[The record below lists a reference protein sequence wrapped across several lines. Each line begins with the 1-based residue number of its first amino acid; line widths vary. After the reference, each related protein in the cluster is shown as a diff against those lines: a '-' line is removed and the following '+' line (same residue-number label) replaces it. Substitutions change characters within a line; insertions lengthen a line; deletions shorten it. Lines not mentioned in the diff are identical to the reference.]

1 MRIHRRELLAAGG
14 MLVGASMTGLARGAI
29 QETADLKPTTLPPPI
44 GRDERMARLARARA
58 LMHAND
64 IGAIIVESGPSLD
77 YFTGVRWGR
86 SERLTGAVIP
96 ATGDP
101 IIVTPFFERP
111 SVEESLGIPAEV
123 RTWNE
128 DEEPL
133 KLVAG
138 FLQERGLANARIGME
153 ETNRFF
159 ILDRLNQ
166 QLPSARVISANPV
179 VRGCRMIKT
188 APEIALMQAASD
200 LTLATIAD
208 VHGKLKEGMSPADI
222 SGMMEA
228 GMIARGGTNPWA
240 LVLLGEAAAYPHGSG
255 KPQAVR
261 RSEVVLIDTGCSV
274 RGYQSDISRTF
285 VFGTPTAEQRKVW
298 NQVARGQQIANAAA
312 KIGVTAGSVDD
323 AVRHAYESWG
333 YGPGYKLPGLSHR
346 TGHGIGMEGHE
357 PVNLVHGEATSLAPG
372 MCFSNEP
379 GIYLPGKFG
388 IRLEDCFH
396 MTARG
401 PKWFSVPPKS
411 LEEPIGQSGA

>member
-14 MLVGASMTGLARGAI
+14 MLVGAAMTSLARGAV
-29 QETADLKPTTLPPPI
+29 QEAGELKPTPLPPPI

-58 LMHAND
+58 LMQAND

-77 YFTGVRWGR
+77 YFTGVHWGR

-133 KLVAG
+133 RLVAG
-138 FLQERGLANARIGME
+138 FLRERGIGNARIGME

-166 QLPSARVISANPV
+166 QLPSARVVSANPI

-188 APEIALMQAASD
+188 APEIALMQAVSD

-208 VHGKLKEGMSPADI
+208 VHGKLKEGMTPADI
-222 SGMMEA
+222 SAMMEA
-228 GMIARGGTNPWA
+228 GMVARGGTDPWA

-255 KPQAVR
+255 KPQSVKR
-261 RSEVVLIDTGCSV
+261 GEVVLIDTGCSV

-312 KIGVTAGSVDD
+312 KIGATAGSVDD
-323 AVRHAYESWG
+323 AVRRAYEDWG

-357 PVNLVHGEATSLAPG
+357 PVNLVHGEATLLAPG

-379 GIYLPGKFG
+379 GIYIPGKFG

-396 MTARG
+396 MTAAG

-411 LEEPIGQSGA
+411 LDEPV

>member
-1 MRIHRRELLAAGG
+1 MRLHRRELLAAGG
-14 MLVGASMTGLARGAI
+14 MLAGAAMTGLARAAI
-29 QETADLKPTTLPPPI
+29 QDAGDLKPVALPPPI
-44 GRDERMARLARARA
+44 GRDERLARLARARA
-58 LMHAND
+58 LMQAND
-64 IGAIIVESGPSLD
+64 IGAIIIESGPSLD

-96 ATGDP
+96 AVGDP

-111 SVEESLGIPAEV
+111 SVEESLGIPVEV

-138 FLQERGLANARIGME
+138 FLRERGLASARVGME
-153 ETNRFF
+153 ETNRYF
-159 ILDRLNQ
+159 ILDRLSQ
-166 QLPSARVISANPV
+166 QLPGVRVVSANPV

-208 VHGKLKEGMSPADI
+208 VHGKLKEGMTPADI
-222 SGMMEA
+222 GAMMEA
-228 GMIARGGTNPWA
+228 GMVARGGASPWA

-255 KPQAVR
+255 KPQSVK
-261 RSEVVLIDTGCSV
+261 RSEVVLIDTGCAV

-285 VFGTPTAEQRKVW
+285 VFGDPTAEQRKVW
-298 NQVARGQQIANAAA
+298 NQVARGQQIANSAAR
-312 KIGVTAGSVDD
+312 IGAPAGSVDD
-323 AVRHAYESWG
+323 AVRRAYQSWG

-357 PVNLVHGEATSLAPG
+357 PVNLVHGEATPLAPG

-388 IRLEDCFH
+388 VRLEDCFQ
-396 MTARG
+396 MTASG
-401 PKWFSVPPKS
+401 PKWFSIPPKS